1 MGNRPLRKLLHPI
14 ALPAVAGVVA
24 VTGIVVL
31 AGQDV
36 DRSGAAF
43 TDTASGTVSVE
54 SGRVSITPDTP
65 VAVTFADRIG
75 PGAATTQ
82 TVEVVNSSTVSVPAA
97 CVVVDVLPV
106 RDTSPNPFNASLAS
120 AIDVT
125 VERKP
130 GAAAAG
136 GAWTTVRTDTLAA
149 IAGTTMPAFGAGLEA
164 ATANDATNQNGA
176 TVDNGE
182 TITYRFTFSMP
193 AATGNTVGGVD
204 ITGAYADAEFQIVAE
219 NVTAGTCANAVSA

>member
-1 MGNRPLRKLLHPI
+1 MGNRPLRKLLHPVV
-14 ALPAVAGVVA
+14 LPAVAGVVA
-24 VTGIVVL
+24 VTGIVVV

-43 TDTASGTVSVE
+43 TDTASGTVAVE
-54 SGRVSITPDTP
+54 SGRVSISPDTP
-65 VAVTFADRIG
+65 VAVSFAGRIG
-75 PGAATTQ
+75 PGASTTQ
-82 TVEVVNSSTVSVPAA
+82 TVEVVNSSTVTSPAA
-97 CVVVDVLPV
+97 CVVIDVLPV
-106 RDTSPNPFNASLAS
+106 RDTTPNPFNASLAS
-120 AIDVT
+120 VINVT

-136 GAWTTVRTDTLAA
+136 GTWTTVRTDTLANV
-149 IAGTTMPAFGAGLEA
+149 AGATLPAFGAGLEA
-164 ATANDATNQNGA
+164 STTNDATNQNGA

-182 TITYRFTFSMP
+182 TVTYRLTFAMP
-193 AATGNTVGGVD
+193 AGTGNTVGGVD